1 MRTRLVQIDQSTR
14 RLLCAIVF
22 LLGVI
27 TLELWVG
34 RPGDGNALYAQIPDT
49 GMQRLQIVEET
60 RKTNQLLSEILDHLR
75 NQRVKVLVDSADK
88 KETRPLP
95 KQR

>member
-1 MRTRLVQIDQSTR
+1 MRTRLVQIDHSTR

-27 TLELWVG
+27 ALELWVG
-34 RPGDGNALYAQIPDT
+34 RPGDGSALYAQIPDT
-49 GMQRLQIVEET
+49 GMQRLQLIDET
-60 RKTNQLLSEILDHLR
+60 KKTNQLLSEILDHLK
-75 NQRVKVLVDSADK
+75 NHRVKVLVDSADK
-88 KETRPLP
+88 TETRPVP